1 MQRITDIA
9 PATIDEQH
17 RPNKAQA
24 DSPNIKCSFRLLKLK
39 QVWRNKCKIHTKNTH
54 RLSCGLVKRQNMWET
69 TNIPLTYIDMERA
82 LRVTKP
88 QTPPTTHIDIEFQ
101 TERNT

>member
-39 QVWRNKCKIHTKNTH
+39 QMWRNKCKIHTKNTH
-54 RLSCGLVKRQNMWET
+54 IGFHVDLSRGKICGK
-69 TNIPLTYIDMERA
+69 PLTY
-82 LRVTKP
+82 
-88 QTPPTTHIDIEFQ
+88 H
-101 TERNT
+101 

>member
-24 DSPNIKCSFRLLKLK
+24 DSPNIKCSFRLLK
-39 QVWRNKCKIHTKNTH
+39 QMWRIKCKIHTKPLN
-54 RLSCGLVKRQNMWET
+54 
-69 TNIPLTYIDMERA
+69 NIGFHADLPRGKICAKPLTYLYI
-82 LRVTKP
+82 
-88 QTPPTTHIDIEFQ
+88 
-101 TERNT
+101 

>member
-39 QVWRNKCKIHTKNTH
+39 QMWRNKCKIHTKNTH

-69 TNIPLTYIDMERA
+69 TNIPLTYIDHGESA
-82 LRVTKP
+82 ANYK
-88 QTPPTTHIDIEFQ
+88 TT
-101 TERNT
+101 NTTNNSHRY

>member
-39 QVWRNKCKIHTKNTH
+39 QMWRNKCKTHTKNTH

-69 TNIPLTYIDMERA
+69 TNIPLTYIDHGESA
-82 LRVTKP
+82 ANYK
-88 QTPPTTHIDIEFQ
+88 TT
-101 TERNT
+101 NTTNNSHRY

>member
-39 QVWRNKCKIHTKNTH
+39 QMWRNKCKIHTKNTH
-54 RLSCGLVKRQNMWET
+54 IGFHVDLSRGKICGK
-69 TNIPLTYIDMERA
+69 PLTYHYITYIDHGESA
-82 LRVTKP
+82 ANYK
-88 QTPPTTHIDIEFQ
+88 TT
-101 TERNT
+101 NTTNNSHRY